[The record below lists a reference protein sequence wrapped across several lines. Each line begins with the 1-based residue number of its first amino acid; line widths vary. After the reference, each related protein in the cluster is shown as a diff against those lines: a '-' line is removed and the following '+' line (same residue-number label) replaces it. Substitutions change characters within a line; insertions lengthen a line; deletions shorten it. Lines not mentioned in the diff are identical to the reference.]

1 MPQLFNSKNERSFR
15 RQLSWFLFFR
25 VLVLSLFLG
34 GTIVYQLRNGSGR
47 LQTVLP
53 YLYGIVGLT
62 YLQAF
67 LSAILLP
74 RIHRARLFIQTQ
86 IVWDLI
92 VSCLLIYLTG
102 GIESP
107 FSFLFIFSILSAA
120 VFLSRREVLFVAS
133 ASSII
138 YGSLLDLQFYQFL
151 PLAPGVEFPLQING
165 TDVFFAVF
173 INVIAFFIT
182 ALLSVTLLERL
193 RYSEQELEKREID
206 FEELEDLNRTILAN
220 ISSGM
225 MIINSQGRIR
235 SFNTAATRITG
246 YSLEEVYNRDV
257 REIFSNF
264 KAFEGGA
271 FTTVRRGEGRFL
283 DRKRVSRTLGYSSTL
298 IRDPQEKTIGLLFTF
313 QDLTAL
319 KEMEEQLKRSDRLA
333 AVGRLASGMAH
344 EIRNPLASISGSIQ
358 LLMEGQNVTPE
369 DRRLMK
375 IVVKEAERLSKLL
388 TDFLTYARPRPP
400 QKELFNLSQL
410 LDELIRMVSL
420 DPRFSKIDLIK
431 KYPASF
437 MVRADS
443 QQLHQAFWNLM
454 INAADVMPAG
464 GTLSIGLDE
473 NADELWLEDS
483 GPGIPEDIRDK
494 IFDPFFT
501 TKEKGSGL
509 GLATVYSII
518 EAHGGDIDVR
528 EGLKGGTRFVIR
540 LSRGK

>member
-1 MPQLFNSKNERSFR
+1 MAQFFNEKNGRSFR

-25 VLVLSLFLG
+25 VLVISLFLG
-34 GTIVYQLRNGSGR
+34 GTIVYQLRSGSGR

-53 YLYGIVGLT
+53 YLYGVVGLT

-74 RIHRARLFIQTQ
+74 RIKRTRLFIQSQ

-120 VFLSRREVLFVAS
+120 IFLSRREVLFVAS

-138 YGSLLDLQFYQFL
+138 YGSLLDLQYYHFL
-151 PLAPGVEFPLQING
+151 PLAPGAVSPIQNNG

-173 INVIAFFIT
+173 INVIAFFLT
-182 ALLSVTLLERL
+182 ALLSGTLLERL
-193 RYSEQELEKREID
+193 RHSEQELEKREID

-225 MIINSQGRIR
+225 MIINDQGRIR
-235 SFNTAATRITG
+235 SFNTAATKITG

-264 KAFEGGA
+264 KAFEGGE

-283 DRKRVSRTLGYSSTL
+283 DRHEAWRTLGYSSTL

-319 KEMEEQLKRSDRLA
+319 KEMEEQLKRNDRLA

-369 DRRLMK
+369 DRRLMT
-375 IVVKEAERLSKLL
+375 IVVKEADRLSKLL

-400 QKELFNLSQL
+400 KRETFNLSQL
-410 LDELIRMVSL
+410 LDELIRMVHL
-420 DPRFSKIDLIK
+420 DPRFSKIKLMKEYSTDFQL
-431 KYPASF
+431 
-437 MVRADS
+437 RADP
-443 QQLHQAFWNLM
+443 QQLHQALWNLM
-454 INAADVMPAG
+454 INAADVMLGG
-464 GTLSIGLDE
+464 GTLKVGLDSKTG
-473 NADELWLEDS
+473 DLWIEDT
-483 GPGIPEDIRDK
+483 GPGVPVDIRDK

-518 EAHGGDIDVR
+518 DAHGGDIDVR
-528 EGLKGGTRFVIR
+528 DGAGGGTRFVLR
-540 LSRGK
+540 LPNGK